1 MKILIV
7 SLFLPMKKSY
17 HAGGRFVYEML
28 KELSGRHE
36 IYLATRLEKK
46 ELPYL
51 EDLKPFCREIYPYIY
66 KSVDKKGLLDITKL
80 ILNYLGFSLY
90 ANKLARN
97 SYFDIVQ
104 VEWVESALMMKKG
117 NIPMILDAHDVITKP
132 ARRRYLLST
141 NLFQKI
147 FNYITFRIF
156 ERMELYIARKFDR
169 IFTRSKVDRDILI
182 GLDERLNIDI
192 VPHPVISNNTG
203 WLSNVQ
209 RETNTI
215 LFSGAMHR
223 QVNIQAA
230 LYFYK
235 EILPFI
241 RKEIPGVK
249 FYIVG
254 NNPPDEIK
262 RLTQNDEN
270 VVVTGFV
277 EDLEPYYLM
286 ASVFVSPM
294 LIGGGIIAKNIDA
307 MFYGLPV
314 VTTSIGNEGIEASP
328 GMDILVE
335 DAPESFAKCV
345 TKILKDP
352 KLWEQISFNG
362 NRYVRERF
370 DKKRVW
376 ETVGRAYSEFRQQ

>member
-1 MKILIV
+1 
-7 SLFLPMKKSY
+7 MKKSY

-36 IYLATRLEKK
+36 IDLVTRLEKK

-51 EDLKPFCREIYPYIY
+51 EDLKPFCREIYPYTY
-66 KSVDKKGLLDITKL
+66 ESVNKRSLLDITKL
-80 ILNYLGFSLY
+80 VLNYIGFSLY
-90 ANKLARN
+90 ANKLVRKG
-97 SYFDIVQ
+97 YFDIVQ
-104 VEWVESALMMKKG
+104 VEWVESALMIRKG
-117 NIPMILDAHDVITKP
+117 STPMILDAHDVITKP
-132 ARRRYLLST
+132 TMRRYLLST

-147 FNYITFRIF
+147 INYITFRIL

-169 IFTRSKVDRDILI
+169 IFTRSKTDRDILI
-182 GLDERLNIDI
+182 GLDKRLNIDI
-192 VPHPVISNNTG
+192 VPHPVISDNAG
-203 WLSNVQ
+203 WLSNQ
-209 RETNTI
+209 PREPNTI

-223 QVNIQAA
+223 QVNIQAV

-262 RLTQNDEN
+262 RLAQNDEN

-277 EDLEPYYLM
+277 DDLEPYYLK

-314 VTTSIGNEGIEASP
+314 VTTSVGNEGIEAVP
-328 GMDILVE
+328 EEDVLVADTPQE
-335 DAPESFAKCV
+335 FAKKV
-345 TKILKDP
+345 IKALKDRQ
-352 KLWEQISFNG
+352 LWKQLSFNG
-362 NRYVRERF
+362 NKFVKEGFSQEKIQGIIEKAYRELNM
-370 DKKRVW
+370 
-376 ETVGRAYSEFRQQ
+376 Q